1 MTLLKSLR
9 SLFSPASSNTNKINQ
24 NIATESVSSVSQSKN
39 TSSVMSGEEYK
50 RSVGCYG

>member
-9 SLFSPASSNTNKINQ
+9 SLFSPASSNTNKINES
-24 NIATESVSSVSQSKN
+24 IATQSVSNASQSKN
-39 TSSVMSGEEYK
+39 TFAVMSGEEYK